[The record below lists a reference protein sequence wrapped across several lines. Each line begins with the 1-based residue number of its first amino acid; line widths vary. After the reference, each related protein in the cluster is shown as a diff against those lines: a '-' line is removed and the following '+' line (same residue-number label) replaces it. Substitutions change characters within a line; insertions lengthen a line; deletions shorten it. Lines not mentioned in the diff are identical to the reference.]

1 MRVTPFRELIT
12 LLMTYLLSPLRPF
25 KYAMKT
31 GQLKNAST
39 METTVQCRG
48 LN

>member
-12 LLMTYLLSPLRPF
+12 LLMTF